1 MDINN
6 NLGVPAIKGS
16 WALKWILVVG
26 LVVVL
31 NLFFS
36 YAIDA
41 FYKEPQFDKFCEQK
55 QINVVPGTQDKCVA
69 AGGQWTEDPSYSRSP
84 KVAVPGEVVPTG
96 YCNIYYTCQKDYD
109 EAHKVYN
116 RNIFVAL
123 VVLGVSSLIGG
134 FLLAAYEAVS
144 LGFSLGGVVS
154 LVIAAVRYWSDM
166 EDWLRV
172 AVLGLALVTLI
183 YVGIKRFRM

>member
-1 MDINN
+1 M
-6 NLGVPAIKGS
+6 KGS
-16 WALKWILVVG
+16 KALKWILVGG

-55 QINVVPGTQDKCVA
+55 QVNVIPGTKNKCVA
-69 AGGQWTEDPSYSRSP
+69 AGGQWTEDPSYMRSP
-84 KVAVPGEVVPTG
+84 KATVPGEVIPAG
-96 YCNIYYTCQKDYD
+96 YCNVYYTCQKDYD
-109 EAHKVYN
+109 TAHKVYN
-116 RNIFVAL
+116 RNVFVGL
-123 VVLGVSSLIGG
+123 VVLGIITLIGG
-134 FLLAAYEAVS
+134 FFLAAYEAVS

-166 EDWLRV
+166 ADWLRV
-172 AVLGLALVTLI
+172 VVLGLALVTLI
-183 YVGIKRFRM
+183 YIGIKRFRM